1 MTKILITG
9 ATGFIGSHLFDLLLS
24 QGYDVFGI
32 SNSYTKKTISKISLL
47 NKHKLNSFFKKNKFD
62 VVIHLASIIEHKDPL
77 KILHTNFSCTMNVL
91 QSCLK
96 NNVST
101 FIFASSH
108 AVYGTTNYLPIDE
121 EHPTIPQTSY
131 GITKLMEENLCRLFN
146 NYFHLNTIIL
156 RITSVYGEDQK
167 KTKLI
172 PNLILNSFNDKK
184 ITLHKYQN
192 GFQIMDIIHVDDVCN
207 AILCSIKSKQN
218 FGIYNIGTNTS
229 ITVKDIASNIQKI
242 NHSKIIIKDIDKQT
256 NHFIY
261 DTKKANK
268 FLKFSSKIKFEK
280 KFQSIYHKIIQNN

>member
-24 QGYDVFGI
+24 QGYNVFGI
-32 SNSYTKKTISKISLL
+32 SNSYTKKSISKISLL
-47 NKHKLNSFFKKNKFD
+47 NEQKLNSFFKKNKFD
-62 VVIHLASIIEHKDPL
+62 VVIHLASIIEHKNPL

-108 AVYGTTNYLPIDE
+108 AVYGKTNYLPIDE

-184 ITLHKYQN
+184 ITLHKYKN

-242 NHSKIIIKDIDKQT
+242 NHSKIIVKDIDNQT
-256 NHFIY
+256 NHFTY

-280 KFQSIYHKIIQNN
+280 KFQSIYNKIIQNN

>member
-32 SNSYTKKTISKISLL
+32 SNSYEKKLISKISLL

-62 VVIHLASIIEHKDPL
+62 VVIHLASILEHKNPL
-77 KILHTNFSCTMNVL
+77 KILHTNYSCTMNLL
-91 QSCLK
+91 QSCLE
-96 NNVST
+96 NNVSN

-108 AVYGTTNYLPIDE
+108 AVYGKTNYLPIDE

-146 NYFHLNTIIL
+146 NYFNLSIIIL

-172 PNLILNSFNDKK
+172 PNLILNSFHDKK
-184 ITLHKYQN
+184 IILHKYKN

-207 AILCSIKSKQN
+207 SILCSIKSKQN
-218 FGIYNIGTNTS
+218 FGIYNICTNTS
-229 ITVKDIASNIQKI
+229 ITVKEIASNIQKI
-242 NHSKIIIKDIDKQT
+242 NHSKIIIKDIDEQT
-256 NHFIY
+256 NHFTY

-280 KFQSIYHKIIQNN
+280 RFQSLYDKIIQNN

>member
-32 SNSYTKKTISKISLL
+32 SNSYTKKSISKISLL
-47 NKHKLNSFFKKNKFD
+47 NEQKLNSFFKKNKFD
-62 VVIHLASIIEHKDPL
+62 VVIHLASIIEHKNPL

-108 AVYGTTNYLPIDE
+108 AVYGKTNYLPIDE

-184 ITLHKYQN
+184 ITLHKYKN

-242 NHSKIIIKDIDKQT
+242 NHSKIIVKDIDNQT
-256 NHFIY
+256 NHFTY

-280 KFQSIYHKIIQNN
+280 QFQSIYNKIIQNN